1 MTLPIEAAAIW
12 SLLGGLM
19 FLPSGMEVN
28 FPLVP
33 PLDKTSIPAITTLLL
48 CWMKGTPTHPPRQ
61 SLVVYLLALGY
72 VVAPIFSAFDNS
84 YELQTGKLS
93 IPGFYPID
101 GLKFAGRN
109 LIYLAPFY
117 IGSRILH
124 TQRGRM
130 LLLTTIPTAML
141 IYSLAMLF
149 ELRMSP
155 QLHTWVY
162 GYFPNDSFSQQ
173 MRDGGFRPV
182 VFFQHGLALAF
193 FTALTLIASLI
204 LVRTR
209 TRIFQIPAGAVAGYF
224 AGLLVLCKSLGPLA
238 YGVLAAPLVLLT
250 RPRTWVV
257 ACLPVLLMVTIYP
270 VLRAND
276 LAPTQ
281 LVSAVATA
289 ISPERSTSFSVRVKN
304 EAMLLKKADDKAAFG
319 WGTWGRNRIFDKDTG
334 QDISVT
340 DGGWILQFGQ
350 FGWLGYV
357 TLFGL
362 FAAIAFQALRALDRS
377 VTPGNISLAGL
388 TLLMTFYV
396 LDQVPNANP
405 LSLTFLIAG
414 AVGTAARA
422 RVLQSGRS
430 RRITRIAPSA
440 PELIKPT
447 AGELAT

>member
-1 MTLPIEAAAIW
+1 MLPIEAAAIW

-19 FLPSGMEVN
+19 FLPSAMSVDL
-28 FPLVP
+28 PLLP

-48 CWMKGTPTHPPRQ
+48 VWMKGAPTHPRRQ
-61 SLVVYLLALGY
+61 SLLVYLLALGY
-72 VVAPIFSAFDNS
+72 VVSPILTAYDNS

-93 IPGFYPID
+93 IPGFYLLD
-101 GLKFAGRN
+101 GLKYAGRN
-109 LIYLAPFY
+109 LIALAPFY

-124 TQRGRM
+124 TQHGRM
-130 LLLTTIPTAML
+130 LLLKTIPTAML
-141 IYSLAMLF
+141 LYSLAMLF

-193 FTALTLIASLI
+193 FTALTLIASLVLI
-204 LVRTR
+204 RTK
-209 TRIFQIPAGAVAGYF
+209 TRIFQLPAGGVAAYF
-224 AGLLVLCKSLGPLA
+224 AGLLILCKSLGPLG
-238 YGVLAAPLVLLT
+238 YGILSAPLVLLT
-250 RPRTWVV
+250 RPRTWVL
-257 ACLPVLLMVTIYP
+257 ACLPVLLMVTAYP

-276 LAPTQ
+276 MAPTQ

-289 ISPERSTSFSVRVKN
+289 ISPARSTSFNVRVKN
-304 EAMLLKKADDKAAFG
+304 EEMLLKKADEKEAFG

-334 QDISVT
+334 QDISIT

-357 TLFGL
+357 TLFGM
-362 FAAIAFQALRALDRS
+362 FAAIGFQALRAMDRG
-377 VTPGNISLAGL
+377 VTPGNVSLAGL
-388 TLLMTFYV
+388 TLLLTAYV
-396 LDQVPNANP
+396 LDQIPNDNP

-414 AVGTAARA
+414 AAGTGARA

-430 RRITRIAPSA
+430 RRSP
-440 PELIKPT
+440 KPAT
-447 AGELAT
+447 VAHDGLEPGELTI